1 MSNPRVDILEMGYF
15 HPDHR
20 AYVALAKRDSG
31 GEWEFTISPSV
42 MASGT
47 IDETCRRQ
55 TLRVASD
62 AQAREVLDR
71 LGCAVVVASN
81 WKQATADALRKA
93 VMESTTEAPDEAPE
107 SPVEVDVPT
116 GIGAVV
122 SFGSRPDVPG
132 YVLTREGW
140 LGLNSWTHYGPA
152 HIADLL
158 RRGARVLFEG
168 VEE

>member
-1 MSNPRVDILEMGYF
+1 MTDNTKMVDLPWHDGTTRTVPEWTPYVGR
-15 HPDHR
+15 DGNL
-20 AYVALAKRDSG
+20 AY
-31 GEWEFTISPSV
+31 
-42 MASGT
+42 
-47 IDETCRRQ
+47 
-55 TLRVASD
+55 
-62 AQAREVLDR
+62 AREGGYSFRSDKPPFYHDDDSA
-71 LGCAVVVASN
+71 AVRI
-81 WKQATADALRKA
+81 L
-93 VMESTTEAPDEAPE
+93 TEAPEPPAK
-107 SPVEVDVPT
+107 VTVPT

-140 LGLNSWTHYGPA
+140 LGLNSWTHYGPT